1 MRPRCLLAF
10 ALLAVAAGRA
20 AAQTPAPPT
29 VQIEAASYVDPNG
42 AIVPFERLTIR
53 GEIIAGIGAAADES
67 ARRDEYPGAVVS
79 PGLIDCY
86 TSLGVRDGLNERSD
100 AVQPLLDA
108 ADAFDRYSNQIT
120 AALRAGVTTFALVPE
135 PSNLV
140 GGRVA
145 VCQASGAAR
154 RPHVLREGPM
164 LLSLSPEAFLVN
176 REPTSRQGGVDLL
189 RRTLAAA
196 KAGTD
201 PRLKQLLE
209 GGAPAMLIAP
219 AGADVF
225 VGSEFASEFGFRFA
239 AVHTRDAHVV
249 GPQLG
254 GKLAYAIVGPLEL
267 DSDVRSARAAGLFER
282 HGTAVAIAGGMPAG
296 PADSV
301 RIGAAVAARHG
312 LGVSAARRAMTRV
325 PAEVLGVGDLTGQ
338 IKTGLLADLVVFSG
352 DPLDLRSRVL
362 AVYVG
367 GRLVYKAGGPKA
379 GRLP

>member
-1 MRPRCLLAF
+1 MPPRCLTASAFLTFAVGLA
-10 ALLAVAAGRA
+10 LA
-20 AAQTPAPPT
+20 QQPSQPA
-29 VQIEAASYVDPNG
+29 VQVEAASYVDPNG
-42 AIVPFERLTIR
+42 AMVPFERLTIR
-53 GEIIAGIGAAADES
+53 GGAIAEISAAADDK
-67 ARRDEYPGAVVS
+67 ARRDSYPGAVVA

-86 TSLGVRDGLNERSD
+86 TLLGVRDGLSERSD
-100 AVQPLLDA
+100 AVQPPLNA
-108 ADAFDRYSNQIT
+108 ADAFNRYSTQIR

-135 PSNLV
+135 PSDVV
-140 GGRVA
+140 GGTVA
-145 VCQASGAAR
+145 VCQASGAAGE
-154 RPHVLREGPM
+154 PHVLRDGPM

-201 PRLKQLLE
+201 PRLKGLLG

-225 VGSEFASEFGFRFA
+225 VGSEFASEFGLRFA

-249 GPQLG
+249 APELKS
-254 GKLAYAIVGPLEL
+254 KLTYAIVGPLEL
-267 DSDVRSARAAGLFER
+267 NSDVRSARAAGLFER
-282 HGTAVAIAGGMPAG
+282 NGTAVAIAGGMPAG

-312 LGVSAARRAMTRV
+312 LGASAARRAMTRV
-325 PAEVLGVGDLTGQ
+325 PAEVLGVADVTGQ
-338 IKTGLLADLVVFSG
+338 IKAGLLADLVIFSG

-367 GRLVYKAGGPKA
+367 GRLVYKAGGPNA
-379 GRLP
+379 G